1 MANER
6 SFLGRAGLG
15 VLVAGLLA
23 ALPAGAQHI
32 YRCTGP
38 DGETFFTSDAA
49 ACDRA
54 ERHEPTHDV
63 QHVDSPKTPQA
74 GVSAPGAAAPAAAP
88 AEPPSED
95 AQAAMWKRKRTD
107 AEAEL
112 MELEHKIQDFDEIVS
127 WCNRG
132 GGLVV
137 EDKVGV
143 RKDYDCDDARSSYDN
158 LSSRRTELKK
168 YLNGGLEDECRRAG
182 CLPGWL
188 R

>member
-1 MANER
+1 MTNVR
-6 SFLGRAGLG
+6 SFLAGAGLG
-15 VLVAGLLA
+15 ALVAGLLA
-23 ALPAGAQHI
+23 AVPAGAQHI

-38 DGETFFTSDAA
+38 EGETYFTSDAA
-49 ACDRA
+49 TCDRA
-54 ERHEPTHDV
+54 ERHEPTRDV
-63 QHVDSPKTPQA
+63 QHVDPARTPDP
-74 GVSAPGAAAPAAAP
+74 GVSAPGAAAP

-112 MELEHKIQDFDEIVS
+112 TELEHKLQDFDEIVS

-143 RKDYDCDDARSSYDN
+143 RKDYDCDDARSSYEN